1 MAPMNPFD
9 FWYAV
14 NHTEVLVMPPRR
26 LETFGATVIDYH
38 LVSEP
43 MDEVRRV
50 RVREGRIQAFRPEI
64 VAPGDFGG
72 AALEGFGEAAA
83 QRYLDWLREHQDDLL
98 ILKYGFKIRKEG
110 LNEHVVTDSVEA
122 VVERVR
128 AELQAKDNPLAAL
141 VRGVDEPWEVCLLK
155 LMVEMVQRAAPHH
168 ARDLREDPA
177 GERHELEAAF
187 AAAARDRSR
196 LSALATMLQKR
207 GLFKEYED
215 RFFALVRAGRN

>member
-1 MAPMNPFD
+1 MKQ
-9 FWYAV
+9 V
-14 NHTEVLVMPPRR
+14 EK
-26 LETFGATVIDYH
+26 
-38 LVSEP
+38 
-43 MDEVRRV
+43 RV
-50 RVREGRIQAFRPEI
+50 KDR
-64 VAPGDFGG
+64 
-72 AALEGFGEAAA
+72 
-83 QRYLDWLREHQDDLL
+83 
-98 ILKYGFKIRKEG
+98 
-110 LNEHVVTDSVEA
+110 NESHSA
-122 VVERVR
+122 VVI
-128 AELQAKDNPLAAL
+128 
-141 VRGVDEPWEVCLLK
+141 GVDKPWEVCLLK